1 MKLLTRELATAGNI
15 KSASTRKDV
24 TQALKR
30 GIDRLA
36 REKKAAF
43 VNGVALF
50 SGWSMQHV

>member
-1 MKLLTRELATAGNI
+1 VKLLTRELATAGNI